1 MIEISRVLIA
11 ANTPVTLDQ
20 VNTTFITNCE
30 KLGEP
35 TKNLYNAAEP

>member
-1 MIEISRVLIA
+1 MYNESSQYI

-20 VNTTFITNCE
+20 VHTTFINNCE